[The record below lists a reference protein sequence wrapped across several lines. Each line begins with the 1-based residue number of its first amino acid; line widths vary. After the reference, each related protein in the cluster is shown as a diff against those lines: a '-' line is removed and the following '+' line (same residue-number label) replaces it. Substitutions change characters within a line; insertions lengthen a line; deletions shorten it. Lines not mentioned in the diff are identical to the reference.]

1 MNNDHQGW
9 GASES
14 DDWFWQRHETTGDQ
28 TGQAA
33 TGASAPVPSQPQL
46 QVAPVE
52 DTQVIQL
59 EHTQQ
64 IPAQPAAAAEPAVNP
79 ASFTVP
85 AAAEPAA
92 VEAPRPG
99 AARGMAAGLA
109 LGVMLG
115 AGVAGPAM
123 LHVANQRVAEQA
135 TAPATQQAPT
145 QQAPT
150 LEPNQPEDQS
160 PQYPWEQSDQSDQ
173 TRTSPDGQSQVSSA
187 QSRGVVLI
195 EAGSDNAQGAGTGMV
210 VSSDGKV
217 LTNYHVVQSSTQVQ
231 VTVASTGKQYT
242 ATVLGHDASSDVA
255 LLQLKDAS
263 GLETVKVDDDE
274 LASGDDVTAV
284 GNANGQGFLTA
295 ASGRVTQ
302 LDATITV
309 SNESSPS
316 GSERLTN
323 AIRTTAQAQPGDS
336 GGPMFDAEGEV
347 VGMTTAGSQAAG
359 GINTRNAT
367 VASYAVPIGRAMG
380 IIQQIQQGKESGT
393 VRVGANAYLG
403 ITVTTRQSS
412 VQVASVVADGP
423 AAKAG
428 LAAGNVLL
436 TIDGATIDSHAALAE
451 VLATH
456 QPGDRVQLEWLDAQ
470 GQTRRGTVEL
480 GNSPIN

>member
-9 GASES
+9 GDPES

-28 TGQAA
+28 TGHAA
-33 TGASAPVPSQPQL
+33 TGASAPVPSQPQP
-46 QVAPVE
+46 QAAPVENATAPVE
-52 DTQVIQL
+52 DTQVIPL

-64 IPAQPAAAAEPAVNP
+64 IPAQPAAAPVA
-79 ASFTVP
+79 FTVP

-99 AARGMAAGLA
+99 TARSMLTGLTLGA
-109 LGVMLG
+109 LLG
-115 AGVAGPAM
+115 AGVAGPAV
-123 LHVANQRVAEQA
+123 LHLANQRVADQA
-135 TAPATQQAPT
+135 TAPASQQAPT

-150 LEPNQPEDQS
+150 LQPTLPEGQS
-160 PQYPWEQSDQSDQ
+160 PQYPWEQS
-173 TRTSPDGQSQVSSA
+173 GQSGQDSA
-187 QSRGVVLI
+187 TGQSKASADQSRGVVLI
-195 EAGSDNAQGAGTGMV
+195 EAGSDNARGAGTGMV
-210 VSSDGKV
+210 VSPDGKV

-263 GLETVKVDDDE
+263 GLETVTVDDDE
-274 LASGDDVTAV
+274 LASGDQVTAV

-428 LAAGNVLL
+428 LAPGNVLL

-451 VLATH
+451 VLATD
-456 QPGDRVQLEWLDAQ
+456 QPGDRVELEWLDAQ
-470 GQTRRGTVEL
+470 GQTTRGTVEL